1 MAQLDDLDEEE
12 VAGWFPAAIWR
23 SALQLENAFT
33 EQKRVDARLEARC
46 QNQHQVTV
54 LVQRNQWQGECTCPK
69 GKAGKC
75 KHVAA
80 LLAHWLRHPIAFAP
94 QTEAVKVEVLQV
106 RPAAVPSAAYVSPG
120 WLVQSPGWS
129 LQDAHEELQQ
139 FLEEYTV
146 VLLRSIA
153 AECGWSLRSTLK
165 SALAD
170 QFASQMASPQG
181 IAAALAALNE
191 RERELLAV
199 VAIVNELPFYTM
211 LDHSARLLSALRRN
225 VKRVAV
231 VKMVETLARAPLVF
245 SGALAREPDSQKVIL
260 PQALWPHLPPL
271 LDVFLPGTAE
281 LPAAMQG
288 TLVAT
293 QPRQL
298 LDAALHLLVAVDLW
312 APPRA
317 PLTPRPV
324 AEDQYSWLRGWEYDA
339 QELPGLLATLQHN
352 KTTSPLRL
360 MVPPPPRRLSAATLQ
375 QLDVGQNSV
384 EQTDFLFALLEEAG
398 LFLPGSPVQ
407 VAVET
412 RAAFLRQPPAA
423 QLAILF
429 DAYSTQR
436 GWQEGWEVLRQNSPN
451 LSLVRLAST
460 QMFDVRSSPEGV
472 EFALRQLANLFLA
485 VLAWLPEERWISVL
499 ELEKLLF
506 HLNPKFDEQWLPDRA
521 YSSVASWFLSWQGQ
535 MLGYSFQDWQRFQGA
550 VLSTLL
556 QGPLVWLGLVDL
568 NKVDGAATH
577 FSLHGLASLMRKTG
591 TAIALDRTQVQT
603 GSRPQPLTPPEV
615 EGEQIRL
622 HQLAG
627 AATLLLEKIALPLGM
642 RNGDLLYRLEGAR
655 VHTAFESGATPET
668 LLSEWEACFGQAA
681 PDSLREPLLHWWQG
695 YGAARIYQNLTLI
708 EFSDEY
714 ALQEVRVLAANPG
727 IRMAELSSNSAVIPV
742 DSVDALVAALQ
753 RAGHTPKVMQRGS

>member
-33 EQKRVDARLEARC
+33 GQKRVDGWLEARC
-46 QNQHQVTV
+46 QNKYQVTV
-54 LVQRNQWQGECTCPK
+54 LVQHTQWQGECNCPK
-69 GKAGKC
+69 GKGGEC

-80 LLAHWLRHPIAFAP
+80 LLAHWLHHPSAFAP
-94 QTEAVKVEVLQV
+94 QTEAVKVELLQV

-120 WLVQSPGWS
+120 WLVQSPGWN
-129 LQDAHEELQQ
+129 LQDAHEELRQ

-146 VLLRSIA
+146 VLLRAIA

-165 SALAD
+165 SAIAD

-181 IAAALAALNE
+181 VAAALATLAE

-231 VKMVETLARAPLVF
+231 AKMVETLARAPLVF
-245 SGALAREPDSQKVIL
+245 SGALARESDSQQVIL

-271 LDVFLPGTAE
+271 LDIFLPGTAE
-281 LPAAMQG
+281 LPTAVQG

-298 LDAALHLLVAVDLW
+298 LDAVYHLLVAVDLW

-324 AEDQYSWLRGWEYDA
+324 AEDQYSWLRDWEYDA
-339 QELPGLLATLQHN
+339 QELSVLLATLPKN
-352 KTTSPLRL
+352 KMASSLQL
-360 MVPPPPRRLSAATLQ
+360 KVPPPPRRLSAATLQ
-375 QLDVGQNSV
+375 QLNPGQSHL
-384 EQTDFLFALLEEAG
+384 EQTDFLFVLLEEAG
-398 LFLPGSPVQ
+398 LLLPGSPVQ
-407 VAVET
+407 VAAEA
-412 RAAFLRQPPAA
+412 RAAFLRQPPAT

-451 LSLVRLAST
+451 LSLVRLASAHL
-460 QMFDVRSSPEGV
+460 FDVRSRPEEV
-472 EFALRQLANLFLA
+472 ALALRQLANLFLA
-485 VLAWLPEERWISVL
+485 VLAWLPEERWISVQ

-535 MLGYSFQDWQRFQGA
+535 MLGDSFPDWQRFQGA

-568 NKVDGAATH
+568 NKVDGAPTH

-591 TAIALDRTQVQT
+591 RAIALDRTQVQT
-603 GSRPQPLTPPEV
+603 DSQPQPLAPPLV

-642 RNGDLLYRLEGAR
+642 HNSDLLYRLEVAR

-668 LLSEWEACFGQAA
+668 LFSEWEACFGQAA
-681 PDSLREPLLHWWQG
+681 PDSLRDALLHWWQG

-714 ALQEVRVLAANPG
+714 ALQEVRVLAANQG

-742 DSVDALVAALQ
+742 DSVEALVTALQ